1 MPVTGLVA
9 AIIVLGTLAGGVSMA
24 GTQRPRSEDGV
35 VHQVRLEGDIS
46 PFDVVDDDS
55 IAPLRVGA
63 QGPPVRFELPV
74 EVAELI
80 VPGQVTVPPMVRFGD
95 PNLRA
100 VKVTDMIYAGRVSGS
115 SLEATVFS
123 FGTEDGPQVG
133 IYFFDGDL
141 IISVA
146 STPPDLAPGASRTR
160 VNPPEGHVDLTVFGP
175 LAPAVAVVVLQAERR
190 PVAAVRPRAR
200 FALFDTL
207 NLGVPR
213 NAELR
218 LLGYGSTGNLISEA
232 TVPPLRR
239 EDEV

>member
-80 VPGQVTVPPMVRFGD
+80 VPGQVTVGTAARIGD
-95 PNLRA
+95 
-100 VKVTDMIYAGRVSGS
+100 I
-115 SLEATVFS
+115 
-123 FGTEDGPQVG
+123 
-133 IYFFDGDL
+133 
-141 IISVA
+141 
-146 STPPDLAPGASRTR
+146 
-160 VNPPEGHVDLTVFGP
+160 
-175 LAPAVAVVVLQAERR
+175 
-190 PVAAVRPRAR
+190 
-200 FALFDTL
+200 
-207 NLGVPR
+207 
-213 NAELR
+213 
-218 LLGYGSTGNLISEA
+218 
-232 TVPPLRR
+232 
-239 EDEV
+239 